1 MKINMIGSGSI
12 GSVRMSACTLMD
24 DHILIEV
31 PNGIIKYLK
40 NQEHDIM
47 QIDTILITH
56 FHGDHFF
63 DLPFYLLEFYF
74 QRKKKKIKII
84 GPVGLKEKVET
95 LFEFGFPQVLQ
106 KVLSLVTIQWI
117 ELKPDD
123 IYQDKTIKV
132 EAKEVEHGSLKPAL
146 GYLIT
151 IGNKTLAYSGDTS
164 LCSNVL
170 YLVEHASLSIL
181 DMSLKRTGNGEH
193 MGYKDICKIC
203 EDYPDKRVIVTHMR
217 DDTILQVMAQPLRN
231 MTLPTKYYEIEI

>member
-74 QRKKKKIKII
+74 HRKKRK
-84 GPVGLKEKVET
+84 
-95 LFEFGFPQVLQ
+95 
-106 KVLSLVTIQWI
+106 
-117 ELKPDD
+117 
-123 IYQDKTIKV
+123 
-132 EAKEVEHGSLKPAL
+132 
-146 GYLIT
+146 
-151 IGNKTLAYSGDTS
+151 
-164 LCSNVL
+164 
-170 YLVEHASLSIL
+170 
-181 DMSLKRTGNGEH
+181 
-193 MGYKDICKIC
+193 
-203 EDYPDKRVIVTHMR
+203 
-217 DDTILQVMAQPLRN
+217 
-231 MTLPTKYYEIEI
+231 